1 MDVRPSKPKNDDTH
15 LHLEDYVGKIK
26 HRSTVYV
33 ISSAFPAFVDKV
45 WPTIPN
51 NISFVLVT
59 GAAITSVPFDPI
71 QKKGHKSVP
80 GPLNWTRKQFEG
92 FINDPRIAHW
102 FTQNA
107 VARHPK
113 LTAIPLGIDYRWLNR
128 MRKNHSNV
136 GGHAWGDK
144 MSPQEQEQQLLR
156 IVQAQKPWRERE
168 SEAYADFHLQMLSR
182 DGPGSR
188 RNALTRFKE
197 PRIHWAATKT
207 RMNRNDVWE
216 QYGKH
221 KFVVAPLG
229 IGLDSY
235 RVWECLILGSVP
247 IVPESELV
255 VDELYEGLPVLRVAK
270 WEDTDVRAFEQ
281 SAVAAMMNSHWNSSA
296 SEKLTLEYW
305 LRRIRK
311 AASPPT

>member
-1 MDVRPSKPKNDDTH
+1 MDVRPSKPNNDDHHVVT
-15 LHLEDYVGKIK
+15 EDYVGKIRN
-26 HRSTVYV
+26 RSTVYV
-33 ISSAFPAFVDKV
+33 ISSALPDFLLKV
-45 WPTIPN
+45 WPTIPK

-59 GAAITSVPFDPI
+59 GAAVTSVPFDPVRKRGNRSI
-71 QKKGHKSVP
+71 K
-80 GPLNWTRKQFEG
+80 GPLPWTRTQFEE
-92 FINDPRIAHW
+92 FISDPRIAHW

-113 LTAIPLGIDYRWLNR
+113 LSAIPLGIDYRWLNR
-128 MRKNHSNV
+128 MGINQGHI

-144 MSPQEQEQQLLR
+144 MSPQEQEQELLR
-156 IVQAQKPWRERE
+156 IVRAQKPWRERE

-188 RNALTRFKE
+188 RNASVRLKTK
-197 PRIHWAATKT
+197 PRIHWAAN
-207 RMNRNDVWE
+207 RMNRTDVWG

-221 KFVVAPLG
+221 KFVVAPVG
-229 IGLDSY
+229 VGLDSY

-247 IVPESELV
+247 IVPDSELV
-255 VDELYEGLPVLRVAK
+255 VDELYEGLPVERVAA
-270 WEDTDVRAFEQ
+270 WEDTDVRAFEE
-281 SAVAAMMNSHWNSSA
+281 SGVAAMMNSHWNSSA

-311 AASPPT
+311 AASP